1 MTHLNQSEYTAA
13 REVLLKHKHIF
24 SISNDK
30 IGSTTRSTFDVDTS
44 QITPVSVPLRRV
56 PIHHRDIV
64 QQLIERYEK
73 LGLIEPIDSP
83 FRAST
88 VLVRKKNISLS
99 PDVTDKY
106 RLCTDY
112 RSLNNALPPSGWPS
126 PSLDECLD
134 AANGCN
140 IFSSIDFNSGYHQI
154 PCSKRAKEVLAFSPG
169 YGFQQTTWRVMPQ
182 GNKICLWTIST
193 NNAKSF

>member
-1 MTHLNQSEYTAA
+1 MNALLRTSLYGEEINTSIDTNTVKCIKNQIDSIDTLCQKMTHLNQSEYTAA

-99 PDVTDKY
+99 PDVTD
-106 RLCTDY
+106 
-112 RSLNNALPPSGWPS
+112 
-126 PSLDECLD
+126 
-134 AANGCN
+134 
-140 IFSSIDFNSGYHQI
+140 
-154 PCSKRAKEVLAFSPG
+154 
-169 YGFQQTTWRVMPQ
+169 QQ
-182 GNKICLWTIST
+182 LLIST
-193 NNAKSF
+193 AYAQIIVH